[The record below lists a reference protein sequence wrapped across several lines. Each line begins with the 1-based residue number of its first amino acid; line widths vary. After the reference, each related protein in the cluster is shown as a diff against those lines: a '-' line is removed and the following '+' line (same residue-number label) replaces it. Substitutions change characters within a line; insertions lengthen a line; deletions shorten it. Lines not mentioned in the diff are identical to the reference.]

1 MDQSALI
8 PHLFRTEFGRITS
21 VLAWRFGI
29 AHIEV
34 AEDIAGETFLAA
46 METWPYKGIPD
57 NPTGWLYTV
66 AANKAKNYL
75 ARDTNFQKKIA
86 PELRRG
92 EEAVNAQDID
102 LSPGNI
108 KDSQLR
114 MLFAIC
120 HPAIPQEAQIGLALR
135 VLCGLGIDE
144 IAHALLSNKE
154 TINKRLHRAKE
165 KLRDEG
171 IVIDLP
177 PAAEIEQRLDTV
189 LTTLY
194 LLFNEGYYS
203 ETHDE
208 MIRED
213 LCREAI
219 RLASLLT
226 ESEQTNI
233 PAVNALLALM
243 CFHASRFAAR
253 RDSEGD
259 MVLYADQ
266 DESLWD
272 QQLIARGVC
281 YINAASRGERL
292 TRYHVEAGIAYWH
305 TIKEDTPEKW
315 ENILQLYNILLQI
328 QYSPVAALN
337 RTFALA
343 KARSKEEAIAEAEK
357 LQLTTNPYYYTLLG
371 ELYADQDHAKARSY
385 LDKALSLAVTRADR
399 RSIRQKLDRLS

>member
-21 VLAWRFGI
+21 VLARRFGM

-46 METWPYKGIPD
+46 METWPYRGIPD
-57 NPTGWLYTV
+57 NPTAWLYTV

-75 ARDTNFQKKIA
+75 ARDSNFQRKIS
-86 PELRRG
+86 PDLQRG
-92 EEAVNAQDID
+92 ETAATEHEID
-102 LSPGNI
+102 LSAGNI

-120 HPAIPQEAQIGLALR
+120 HPAIPQEAQIGMALR

-165 KLRDEG
+165 RLRSEG
-171 IVIDLP
+171 MSQDLP
-177 PAAEIEQRLDTV
+177 PAPEIGERLDTV

-203 ETHDE
+203 ETSDD

-219 RLASLLT
+219 RLTALLT
-226 ESEQTNI
+226 ENEQTDL
-233 PAVNALLALM
+233 PAVSALLALM

-253 RDSEGD
+253 LDHDGD
-259 MVLYADQ
+259 VVLYADQ
-266 DESLWD
+266 DERLWD
-272 QQLIARGVC
+272 QELIASGVK
-281 YINAASRGERL
+281 YMNEAARGEHL
-292 TRYHVEAGIAYWH
+292 TRYHIEAGIAYWH
-305 TIKEDTPEKW
+305 TIKEDTTEKW

-337 RTFALA
+337 RTYALA

-371 ELYADQDHAKARSY
+371 ELYIGIDKVKAKVY
-385 LDKALSLAVTRADR
+385 LEKALILAVTRSDR
-399 RSIRQKLDRLS
+399 KVITQKLDALN

>member
-21 VLAWRFGI
+21 VLARRFGM
-29 AHIEV
+29 AYIEV

-46 METWPYKGIPD
+46 METWPYRGIPD
-57 NPTGWLYTV
+57 NPTAWLYTV

-75 ARDTNFQKKIA
+75 ARDSNFQRKISPDLQRSETA
-86 PELRRG
+86 ATEH
-92 EEAVNAQDID
+92 EID
-102 LSPGNI
+102 LSAGNI

-120 HPAIPQEAQIGLALR
+120 HPAIPQEAQIGMALR

-165 KLRDEG
+165 RLRSVG
-171 IVIDLP
+171 MSLDLP
-177 PAAEIEQRLDTV
+177 PVAEIGERLDTV

-203 ETHDE
+203 ETSDD
-208 MIRED
+208 MIREE

-219 RLASLLT
+219 RLTALLT
-226 ESEQTNI
+226 ENEQTDL
-233 PAVNALLALM
+233 PAVSALLALM

-253 RDSEGD
+253 LDHDGD
-259 MVLYADQ
+259 VVLYADQ
-266 DESLWD
+266 DERLWD
-272 QQLIARGVC
+272 QELIASGVK
-281 YINAASRGERL
+281 YMNEAARGEHL
-292 TRYHVEAGIAYWH
+292 TCYHIEAGIAYWH

-337 RTFALA
+337 RTYALA

-371 ELYADQDHAKARSY
+371 ELYLGIDKVKAKVY
-385 LDKALSLAVTRADR
+385 LEKALTLAVTRSDR
-399 RSIRQKLDRLS
+399 KVITQKLDALN